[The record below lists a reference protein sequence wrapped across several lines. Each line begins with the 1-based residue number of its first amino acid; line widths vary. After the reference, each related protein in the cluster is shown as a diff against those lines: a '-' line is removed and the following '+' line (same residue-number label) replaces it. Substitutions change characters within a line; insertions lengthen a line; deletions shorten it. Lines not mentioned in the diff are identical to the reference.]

1 MAQAKYTSHHGMVD
15 ILPDEVRK
23 WQYVENLIRQEAEKF
38 NFEEIRTPIMEQ
50 TELIVRGLGQL
61 TDIVSKEIFSFTRG
75 DDNYVLRPEL
85 TAPVVR
91 AYVEHHLEQRGG
103 SQKLYYLGPMFRAER
118 PQKGR
123 QREFHQ
129 FGIEIMGSSDPV
141 ADVETIAFMIHIY
154 KKIGITNTTLKLNSI
169 GDPESRE
176 KYKSALKNHLNP
188 NYEKL
193 SEVSQ
198 KRFNNNPLRI
208 LDSKEEEDQPFIE
221 NAPVITDYLSEES
234 VGHYIKVKEYLS
246 DLNISFEEDPYLVR
260 GMDYYT
266 ETAFE
271 LISPD
276 LGSQDALAGGG
287 RYDLLVEEIGGPP
300 TPAVGFAA
308 GMERL
313 FIACEELGIELGS
326 QKEVDVYIVTLG
338 DEARKWGLRKLPA
351 LRENN
356 LSATMDYKGRSMK
369 AQMKDANREN
379 TRYAIIVGENE
390 LAESYITVRDMENS
404 NEIKFPLNESRI
416 DDSSFSLF
424 IEQGR
429 KPIIENIIQALAGKS

>member
-1 MAQAKYTSHHGMVD
+1 MAKPKYTTHHGMVD
-15 ILPDEVRK
+15 ILPDDVRK
-23 WQYVENLIRQEAEKF
+23 WQFLENLIRKEAEIF

-50 TELIVRGLGQL
+50 TELIVRGLGQM
-61 TDIVSKEIFSFTRG
+61 TDIVSKEIFSFSRG

-91 AYVEHHLEQRGG
+91 SYVENHLEQRGG
-103 SQKLYYLGPMFRAER
+103 SQKLFYIGPMFRAER

-123 QREFHQ
+123 QRQFHQ
-129 FGIEIMGSSDPV
+129 FGVEIMGSSEAV
-141 ADVETIAFMIHIY
+141 ADVEAIAFMIHIY
-154 KKIGITNTTLKLNSI
+154 NKIGITNTTLKLNSI
-169 GDPESRE
+169 GNPKSRE
-176 KYKSALKNHLNP
+176 EYKNALKEYLKP
-188 NYEKL
+188 DYEKL

-198 KRFNNNPLRI
+198 KRYHNNPLRI

-221 NAPVITDYLSEES
+221 NAPVITNYLSDDS
-234 VGHYIKVKEYLS
+234 IHHYNKVKEFLS
-246 DLNISFEEDPYLVR
+246 DLGIPFEEDPYLVR

-287 RYDLLVEEIGGPP
+287 RYDLLVEEIGGPA

-313 FIACEELGIELGS
+313 FIACDELGIELGAE
-326 QKEVDVYIVTLG
+326 KMVDAYIVTLG
-338 DEARKWGLRKLPA
+338 DEARRWGVLHLAK
-351 LRENN
+351 LREKGI
-356 LSATMDYKGRSMK
+356 SATMDYKGRSMK

-379 TRYAIIVGENE
+379 AHYTIIVGDNE
-390 LAESYITVRDMENS
+390 LKEGKFTLRNMKESEESSLGFD
-404 NEIKFPLNESRI
+404 EILLKLQ
-416 DDSSFSLF
+416 SF
-424 IEQGR
+424 
-429 KPIIENIIQALAGKS
+429 